1 MIQGE
6 TRTKIAVTI
15 GVASRN
21 REIVREMVLAGARI
35 FRINFSHGSV
45 EEWRESVRIVREI
58 EAELGMHLALV
69 GDLPGPSVR
78 VGILD
83 EPVEVKAG
91 EFVRLVPLNKA
102 HGGDEKVIPLPNEVV
117 LRALRRGHVI
127 LMDDGLAVFE
137 VESASASEAVLKALT
152 DARISSRK
160 SMVVRGRDLDLP
172 TISSREVEIVK
183 FAAAEEFDYIGL
195 SYVRG
200 EHDVAMLRG
209 MLLSLGAEQTSIIA
223 KIEVPAA
230 VKNLGEIVDAADA
243 ILVARGDLG
252 MHFPLEEVPRLQS
265 MIVRKSIERGKPV
278 IVATQ
283 LLGSMIENPVPTR
296 SEVVDVVA
304 AVSEGVDVLMLTN
317 ETAVGKYPV
326 EAVKWLRKIIERYEP
341 GITPPR
347 RSVDPKED
355 IRTRFAYGVA
365 SLAESLNAAM
375 LVYTISGR
383 TAQRIAGFRPSVS
396 IIAASPIKRTLRR
409 LMLLRGVETI
419 EVSSTSYEDGL
430 SELEKKI
437 MGGEI
442 RVKEPTVVLTYGM
455 REELVHLVKIIHL
468 GSGAGEHQLGE
479 ESAQTP

>member
-1 MIQGE
+1 MA
-6 TRTKIAVTI
+6 RTKIAVTI
-15 GVASRN
+15 GVTSRSP
-21 REIVREMVLAGARI
+21 EIVREMALAGARI
-35 FRINFSHGSV
+35 FRINFSHGSI
-45 EEWRESVRIVREI
+45 EEWRETVRIVREV
-58 EAELGMHLALV
+58 EADLGVHLALI

-83 EPVEVKAG
+83 EPVEVRAG
-91 EFVRLVPLNKA
+91 EFVKLALLDRA
-102 HGGDEKVIPLPNEVV
+102 RGGDEKVIPLPNEAV
-117 LRALRRGHVI
+117 LRALRREHVI
-127 LMDDGLAVFE
+127 LMDDGLAAFE

-152 DARISSRK
+152 DARISSRR

-172 TISSREVEIVK
+172 TISSREIEIVK
-183 FAAAEEFDYIGL
+183 FAAAEEFDYTGL

-230 VKNLGEIVDAADA
+230 VKNLREIVDAADA
-243 ILVARGDLG
+243 VLVARGDLG

-265 MIVRKSIERGKPV
+265 MIVRESIEGGKPV

-304 AVSEGVDVLMLTN
+304 AVSEGVDALMLTN
-317 ETAVGKYPV
+317 ETAVGRYPI
-326 EAVKWLRKIIERYEP
+326 EAVKWLHKIIERYEP

-347 RSVDPKED
+347 RSVDPRED

-365 SLAESLNAAM
+365 SLAESLNAAI

-383 TAQRIAGFRPSVS
+383 TAQRIASFRPSTSV
-396 IIAASPIKRTLRR
+396 IAASPSKRTLRR
-409 LMLLRGVETI
+409 LMLLRGMETVEI
-419 EVSSTSYEDGL
+419 SSMSYEEGL
-430 SELEKKI
+430 NELEKKI
-437 MGGEI
+437 TNGEI
-442 RVKEPTVVLTYGM
+442 RVKAPTVVLTYGM

-468 GSGAGEHQLGE
+468 GLGAEERHKQLN
-479 ESAQTP
+479 SHVIQ

>member
-1 MIQGE
+1 M
-6 TRTKIAVTI
+6 TRTKIAVTV
-15 GVASRN
+15 GVASRS
-21 REIVREMVLAGARI
+21 REIVREMALAGARI
-35 FRINFSHGSV
+35 FRINFSHGSI
-45 EEWRESVRIVREI
+45 EEWRETVRIVREV
-58 EAELGMHLALV
+58 EAELATHLALV

-83 EPVEVKAG
+83 EPIEVRSG
-91 EFVRLVPLNKA
+91 EFVKLVPLDRA
-102 HGGDEKVIPLPNEVV
+102 RGGDEKIIPLPNEAV
-117 LRALRRGHVI
+117 LKVLRRGHVI
-127 LMDDGLAVFE
+127 LMDDGLAAFE
-137 VESASASEAVLKALT
+137 VESASASEVVLKALT
-152 DARISSRK
+152 NARISSRK

-183 FAAAEEFDYIGL
+183 FAATEEFDYIGL

-223 KIEVPAA
+223 KIEIPAA
-230 VKNLGEIVDAADA
+230 VKNLEEIVDAADA

-265 MIVRKSIERGKPV
+265 VIIRKSIERGKPV
-278 IVATQ
+278 IIATQ

-326 EAVKWLRKIIERYEP
+326 EAVKWLHKIIERYES

-347 RSVDPKED
+347 RSVDPRED

-365 SLAESLNAAM
+365 SLAESLNAAI
-375 LVYTISGR
+375 LIYTISGR

-396 IIAASPIKRTLRR
+396 VIAVSPSKRTLRR
-409 LMLLRGVETI
+409 LMLLRGVETV
-419 EVSSTSYEDGL
+419 EAFSTSYEEGL
-430 SELEKKI
+430 NELEKKI
-437 MGGEI
+437 MRGEI
-442 RVKEPTVVLTYGM
+442 RVREPTAVLTYGM

-468 GSGAGEHQLGE
+468 GSGVEERRLGE

>member
-1 MIQGE
+1 M
-6 TRTKIAVTI
+6 TRTKIAVTV
-15 GVASRN
+15 GVASRS
-21 REIVREMVLAGARI
+21 REIVRGMALAGARI
-35 FRINFSHGSV
+35 FRINFSHGSI
-45 EEWRESVRIVREI
+45 EEWRETVRIVREV
-58 EAELGMHLALV
+58 EAELATHLALI

-83 EPVEVKAG
+83 EPIEVRSG
-91 EFVRLVPLNKA
+91 EFVKLVPLDRA
-102 HGGDEKVIPLPNEVV
+102 RGGDEKVIPLPNETV
-117 LRALRRGHVI
+117 LKVLRRGHVI
-127 LMDDGLAVFE
+127 LMDDGLAAFE
-137 VESASASEAVLKALT
+137 VESASASEVVLKALT
-152 DARISSRK
+152 NARISSRK

-183 FAAAEEFDYIGL
+183 FAATEEFDYIGL

-223 KIEVPAA
+223 KIEIPAA
-230 VKNLGEIVDAADA
+230 VKNLEEIVDAADA

-265 MIVRKSIERGKPV
+265 VIIRKSIERGKPV
-278 IVATQ
+278 IIATQ

-326 EAVKWLRKIIERYEP
+326 EAVKWLHKIIERYEP

-347 RSVDPKED
+347 RSVDPRED

-365 SLAESLNAAM
+365 SLAESLNAAI
-375 LVYTISGR
+375 LIYTISGR

-396 IIAASPIKRTLRR
+396 VIAVSPSKRTLRR
-409 LMLLRGVETI
+409 LMLLRGVETV
-419 EVSSTSYEDGL
+419 EAFSTSYEEGL
-430 SELEKKI
+430 NELEKKI
-437 MGGEI
+437 MRGEI
-442 RVKEPTVVLTYGM
+442 RVREPTAVLTYGM

-468 GSGAGEHQLGE
+468 GSGVEERRLGE